1 GQGSGGRVIVWAE
14 EQNAFAGS
22 VSARGGVGEA
32 GGLIEVSARGQ
43 LNYRGSAD
51 AGAAHGKAGTLLL
64 DPKNLVIS
72 AAPAGVLPQFDLID
86 PHPTTGGG
94 FGRSITALGNGN
106 LVVTNPND
114 DFGGSNAGAV
124 YLFNG
129 LTGALISSLV

>member
-1 GQGSGGRVIVWAE
+1 QGDGGRVIVWAD
-14 EQNAFAGS
+14 QQTTFAGS
-22 VSARGGVGEA
+22 VSAHGGARGA
-32 GGLIEVSARGQ
+32 GGFIEVSARGQ
-43 LNYRGSAD
+43 LSYSGNAD
-51 AGAAHGKAGTLLL
+51 AGVVNGKKGTLLL
-64 DPKNLVIS
+64 DPKNLVVS